1 MAKSVLVGS
10 IIILLIAIFLGIFI
24 SGLPPQTDYKFSDP
38 QQIVK
43 QYFESW
49 NKKDWPNMY
58 ATISDGFKKIEPSA
72 KTLADFKKYAENQN
86 VPEVKII
93 SLVEKTNDGETAV
106 VDYSVEFVLA
116 DNTKKPFSGSFTLKY
131 READVIKGWKLIHP
145 YGENI
150 DTT

>member
-58 ATISDGFKKIEPSA
+58 ATISDGFKKIEPTA
-72 KTLADFKKYAENQN
+72 KTLSDFRSYAEGQGI
-86 VPEVKII
+86 PEVKI
-93 SLVEKTNDGETAV
+93 LNLKEETNDGSTAV
-106 VDYSVEFVLA
+106 IQYKVEFTLSGG
-116 DNTKKPFSGSFTLKY
+116 TKKEFSDKFSLKY

-150 DTT
+150 DTS